1 MDQDDNPQNI
11 EEFIDK
17 VQPAPPQMKEGGQAT
32 IDDIQKINLGIVDS
46 LKPIFVSA
54 LLTPQELE
62 EYTKLLQE

>member
-1 MDQDDNPQNI
+1 MDQDDYPQNI
-11 EEFIDK
+11 EEFIDI